1 MTADTTEWA
10 GPARFLPPPEPVRR
24 DDGARHYVGA
34 TYAAPGGYRPL
45 LLDLWVPEA
54 TTTPPLVVW
63 IHGGGW
69 MMGDRRYLPE
79 TLRPNQVFDALL
91 DAGLAVATIDY
102 RHALEAPFPAQ
113 LHDAKAA
120 IRWLRAFSDELG
132 ISTERIGVMGESAGG
147 HLAALVG
154 LTAQRPDLEGTHGV
168 AGPSSAVDVVV
179 DWYGPADFS
188 TMPRMQPPPHIAAK
202 LEPAMLVPPED
213 QLTRGLEGAAL
224 ADASPI
230 THVTPDAPAFLLVHG
245 TADWLVPYDQSEQ
258 LHAALTA
265 AGVACRLEPVEG
277 AQHIFDG
284 CDDVDAVVQLSVDHL
299 ANALLP

>member
-258 LHAALTA
+258 LQAALTA